1 MKKII
6 PFLMI
11 AASVVLFSCG
21 GKDSS
26 DPKASLAK
34 FLEAMSKKDVKT
46 AKLYATESSASML
59 DLMEM
64 GMNAD
69 NDTSDSSNDGTFTA
83 EELKTIEYGEPKIDG
98 EKASIAV
105 TNKKKNET
113 VTFQLKKEKDEWKV
127 AFDKQALM
135 DMGKDAMEKSLND
148 TMNLDKMDLPAD
160 PAEKQTP

>member
-46 AKLYATESSASML
+46 AKLYATESSTSML
-59 DLMEM
+59 DLMEI
-64 GMNAD
+64 GMKAD

-83 EELKTIEYGEPKIDG
+83 EELKTIEYGEPKIVGD
-98 EKASIAV
+98 KATIAV

-113 VTFQLKKEKDEWKV
+113 QTFQLKKEKDEWKV
-127 AFDKQALM
+127 AFDKQAIM
-135 DMGKDAMEKSLND
+135 EMGKDSMEKTLND

-160 PAEKQTP
+160 PAGGQ